1 MSKGC
6 LCIIMTAYEFIIIS
20 RKISIKAYFRYLQ
33 IIMLHEDAIILSF
46 SFGEVIEVYSTG
58 DNLHFVL
65 LCIQFFLNMSWSEHR
80 T

>member
-65 LCIQFFLNMSWSEHR
+65 LCIQFFLNMS
-80 T
+80 